1 MFVLYSIFQVQ
12 ILTMYFER
20 DIYSKKQKAIPCLKY
35 IAKIYILHYCT
46 ERKRLGVCWLV
57 GVFFQSLLF

>member
-20 DIYSKKQKAIPCLKY
+20 HIYSKKKEKAIPCLK
-35 IAKIYILHYCT
+35 IYSKDIYSPYCT
-46 ERKRLGVCWLV
+46 ERKCFGVCWLV
-57 GVFFQSLLF
+57 FFS

>member
-20 DIYSKKQKAIPCLKY
+20 HILYIAKRKSYSMFKIYSKDIYSPLLY
-35 IAKIYILHYCT
+35 
-46 ERKRLGVCWLV
+46 RKEMLRGLLV
-57 GVFFQSLLF
+57 VFFFF

>member
-20 DIYSKKQKAIPCLKY
+20 HIYSKKKSY
-35 IAKIYILHYCT
+35 SMFKIYSKDIYSPLLY
-46 ERKRLGVCWLV
+46 RKEMLRGLLV
-57 GVFFQSLLF
+57 VFFFNL